1 MKHQTKDFR
10 SLGDFGSLTSL
21 PPIEIVPQDR
31 RTLAMR
37 VTPAGIQV
45 LIPADLN
52 ADSPRVQA
60 FIEAGLQKLQTS
72 EVWETSEVSAED
84 LKALVST
91 WSERIGVQ
99 IKRVQI
105 RAMRNKWASCSTN
118 GTLTLSADLVQL
130 PSDLVDYV
138 ICHELVHLRVPA
150 HGKGFRALMGC
161 HIPDWED
168 RQLRLARWTASTG
181 KQKR

>member
-1 MKHQTKDFR
+1 MNHQT
-10 SLGDFGSLTSL
+10 GDFGNL
-21 PPIEIVPQDR
+21 PPVNIVPQDR
-31 RTLAMR
+31 QTLAMR

-45 LIPADLN
+45 LIPSDLD

-60 FIEAGLQKLQTS
+60 FIEAGLRKLQTS
-72 EVWETSEVSAED
+72 EVSKTSEVSAEEM
-84 LKALVST
+84 KALVST
-91 WSERIGVQ
+91 WSECIGVQ

-105 RAMRNKWASCSTN
+105 RTMRNKWASCSSS

-138 ICHELVHLRVPA
+138 ICHELVHLRVPS

-161 HIPDWED
+161 YIPDWED
-168 RQLRLARWTASTG
+168 RERRLARWTASSG
-181 KQKR
+181 QILRCIQESQPQP